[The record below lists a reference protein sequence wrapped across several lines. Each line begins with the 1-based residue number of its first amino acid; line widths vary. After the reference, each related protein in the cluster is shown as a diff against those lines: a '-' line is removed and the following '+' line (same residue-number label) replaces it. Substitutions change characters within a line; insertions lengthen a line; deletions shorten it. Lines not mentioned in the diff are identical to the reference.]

1 MLIRSAIHIA
11 DDLDIEHIL
20 LFTRSGR
27 LARLAAAYR
36 PNLRIHAFTSEST
49 TLGTMRILYGIEPY
63 HLPDWTGHEK
73 NLKDSIDMLLQ
84 KEIISLQ
91 DRIIAITDI
100 SNNQFEI
107 PVLEIITI
115 HEFLTQ

>member
-36 PNLRIHAFTSEST
+36 PNLRIHAFTSQAS
-49 TLGTMRILYGIEPY
+49 TLGTMRIFYGIDPY
-63 HLPDWTGHEK
+63 LLSDWSDHAI
-73 NLKDSIDMLLQ
+73 NLRQSIDFLL
-84 KEIISLQ
+84 KNNIISRS
-91 DRIIAITDI
+91 DRVIAITDI
-100 SNNQFEI
+100 SKNQFEI
-107 PVLEIITI
+107 PVLEIITVSD
-115 HEFLTQ
+115 FLND